1 MKTAHRPSRS
11 RRIRGRLVVAV
22 AAIALLAGCGVNI
35 GSVHITGSGH
45 TETRTYDLAGFQS
58 LAVSHTFS
66 VAVTRGDAFSVS
78 VTADDNVFDDL
89 VVEKQGTQLRI
100 GLRSR
105 VAIIGPATLE
115 ATVTMPALSGVDL
128 SGASRATLSGFT
140 STGTVA
146 LNASGASSFSGDLG
160 AGTLN
165 LELSGASRADVTGQA
180 NSATLRASGASRLS
194 LSGLVLKTA
203 TVDLSGA
210 STAEVNVTGSIDR
223 ATVSGA
229 SRLIYGG
236 GGTLGS
242 VTTSGASSISQR

>member
-1 MKTAHRPSRS
+1 MRTEHHPGAS
-11 RRIRGRLVVAV
+11 RRALALAALAV
-22 AAIALLAGCGVNI
+22 IALLAAACGVNI

-45 TETRTYDLAGFQS
+45 TETRTYDLADFQS

-78 VTADDNVFDDL
+78 VTADDNVFDDI
-89 VVEKQGTQLRI
+89 VIEKQGTRLEI

-105 VAIIGPATLE
+105 VAIIGAVTLE
-115 ATVTMPALSGVDL
+115 ATVTMPALTGVDL

-140 STGTVA
+140 STGAVA
-146 LNASGASSFSGDLG
+146 LNASGASRFSGDLG

-165 LELSGASRADVTGQA
+165 IELSGASRADITGQA
-180 NSATLRASGASRLS
+180 DVATLRASGASRLS
-194 LSGLVLKTA
+194 LSGLVLKTT

-210 STAEVNVTGSIDR
+210 SNADVNVSGSIDR
-223 ATVSGA
+223 VTVSGG
-229 SRLIYGG
+229 SKLTYGG

-242 VTTSGASSISQR
+242 VTTSGASSVSER